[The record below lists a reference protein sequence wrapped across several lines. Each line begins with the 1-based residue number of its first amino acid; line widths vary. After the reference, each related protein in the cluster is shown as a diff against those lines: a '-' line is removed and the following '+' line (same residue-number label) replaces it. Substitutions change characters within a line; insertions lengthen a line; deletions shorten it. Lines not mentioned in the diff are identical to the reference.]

1 MNGNT
6 ALHHASRNVHVRLVQ
21 LLCNRG
27 ADVSIRN
34 KQGTQARGVKPW
46 DGKRGWN
53 LTPERWSQETKDSVR
68 DIKNILQEAFNK
80 QKVKKEL
87 DGNKGLD
94 GNNGTRGIGEP
105 PKDTKTINDLD
116 RLVTTNTTKR
126 MTMIGGNDKSDSAR
140 ATPTS
145 GMTPINHN
153 RPFNNYN
160 DNDIK
165 IQNEDSPSLIPRN
178 VITYYKLRNT
188 NLLIPIT

>member
-116 RLVTTNTTKR
+116 RLVTTSTTKR

-178 VITYYKLRNT
+178 VITYYV
-188 NLLIPIT
+188 IPITSFP